1 MVPFVIIV
9 NSFQP
14 LNIIAKS
21 SILDIAVVL
30 DLCLIFDRK
39 LYNNAI
45 QQKIL
50 DTSKLEELNED
61 SILKRKASLQGFLRK
76 L

>member
-30 DLCLIFDRK
+30 DPCLIFDRK